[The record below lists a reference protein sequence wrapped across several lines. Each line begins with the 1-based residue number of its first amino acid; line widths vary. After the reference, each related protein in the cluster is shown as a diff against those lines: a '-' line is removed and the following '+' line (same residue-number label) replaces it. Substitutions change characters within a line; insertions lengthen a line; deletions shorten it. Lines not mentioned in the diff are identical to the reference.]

1 MTIELEAGEAIGPEV
16 DLRPSPAILIG
27 GACVIGLISALL
39 LPWPVAVAST
49 MLGTLMIA
57 GADIDA
63 RTFLLPDLITFGAL
77 FCGILAAPLLD
88 PTDPWAAAVQAIVR
102 AGIVGG
108 ALALFRSG
116 YGWIRK
122 TEGLGL
128 GDVKLAA
135 AIGAWLPLDAIS
147 LCFGLATT
155 GALVTVVLARL
166 SGQAVMRTTRI
177 PFGAFL
183 CPALWI
189 VFFADSLMH
198 SGGAQ

>member
-1 MTIELEAGEAIGPEV
+1 MTIEVDAGEGAGLEV

-27 GACVIGLISALL
+27 GACVIALISALS
-39 LPWPVAVAST
+39 LPWPIAVAST
-49 MLGTLMIA
+49 VLGTLMIA
-57 GADIDA
+57 GADVDA

-77 FCGILAAPLLD
+77 VCGILAAPLLLD
-88 PTDPWAAAVQAIVR
+88 ATNPWAATMQAVAR
-102 AGIVGG
+102 AGIVAG

-135 AIGAWLPLDAIS
+135 AIGAWLPLEAIP
-147 LCFGLATT
+147 LCFGLATS
-155 GALVTVVLARL
+155 GALVTVMLARL
-166 SGQAVMRTTRI
+166 NGQTVMRTTRI

-189 VFFADSLMH
+189 GFFADSLTR
-198 SGGAQ
+198 

>member
-1 MTIELEAGEAIGPEV
+1 MTIGAEAGEAIGSEV

-27 GACVIGLISALL
+27 GACVIGLISALS
-39 LPWPVAVAST
+39 LPWPVAIASAV
-49 MLGTLMIA
+49 LGTLMIA
-57 GADIDA
+57 GADVDA

-77 FCGILAAPLLD
+77 FSGILAAPLLD
-88 PTDPWAAAVQAIVR
+88 TTDPWTAA
-102 AGIVGG
+102 
-108 ALALFRSG
+108 G

-135 AIGAWLPLDAIS
+135 AIGAWLPLEAIP
-147 LCFGLATT
+147 LCFGLATS
-155 GALVTVVLARL
+155 GALVTVMLARL

-189 VFFADSLMH
+189 VFFADSVTR
-198 SGGAQ
+198 

>member
-1 MTIELEAGEAIGPEV
+1 MTIEVEAGEAVVSEV

-27 GACVIGLISALL
+27 GVCVIGLISALS
-39 LPWPVAVAST
+39 LPWPVAIAST
-49 MLGTLMIA
+49 VLGTLMIA
-57 GADIDA
+57 GADVDA

-88 PTDPWAAAVQAIVR
+88 TADQWSAVVQAIAR
-102 AGIVGG
+102 AGCVAG
-108 ALALFRSG
+108 ALALFRGG

-128 GDVKLAA
+128 GDVNLAA
-135 AIGAWLPLDAIS
+135 AIGAWLPLEAIP
-147 LCFGLATT
+147 LCFGLATS
-155 GALVTVVLARL
+155 GALVTVMLARL

-189 VFFADSLMH
+189 VFYADSV
-198 SGGAQ
+198 AR

>member
-1 MTIELEAGEAIGPEV
+1 MTIEVEAGAAGLEV

-27 GACVIGLISALL
+27 GACVIALISALS
-39 LPWPVAVAST
+39 LPWPIAVAST
-49 MLGTLMIA
+49 VLGTLMIA
-57 GADIDA
+57 GADVDA

-77 FCGILAAPLLD
+77 VCGILAAALLLD
-88 PTDPWAAAVQAIVR
+88 ATNPWAATLQAVAR
-102 AGIVGG
+102 AGIVAGT
-108 ALALFRSG
+108 LALFRSG

-135 AIGAWLPLDAIS
+135 AIGAWLPLEAIP
-147 LCFGLATT
+147 LCFGLATS
-155 GALVTVVLARL
+155 GALVTVMLARL
-166 SGQAVMRTTRI
+166 NGLTVMRTTRI

-189 VFFADSLMH
+189 VFFADSLTR
-198 SGGAQ
+198 